1 MNHQAYVDALV
12 SGLETLIK
20 DSLIKRLVSIA
31 PIFASGPLGYIASY
45 LAGKIAHFLAKQ
57 SELRTFFLYTDVRSN
72 IQGRAFLDAAIENR
86 DAQLSKDPDRKKN
99 AEKLLIDKFRTF
111 AKF

>member
-20 DSLIKRLVSIA
+20 DSLMQKLVSIA
-31 PIFASGPLGYIASY
+31 PIFASGPLRYIAGY
-45 LAGKIAHFLAKQ
+45 FAGKIAGFLAKQ
-57 SELRTFFLYTDVRSN
+57 SELRVFFTYTDIRSN
-72 IQGRAFLDAAIENR
+72 VQGRAFLDAAIENR
-86 DAQLSKDPDRKKN
+86 DAQLSDDPERKKH
-99 AEKLLIDKFRTF
+99 AEKLLIDKFRRF